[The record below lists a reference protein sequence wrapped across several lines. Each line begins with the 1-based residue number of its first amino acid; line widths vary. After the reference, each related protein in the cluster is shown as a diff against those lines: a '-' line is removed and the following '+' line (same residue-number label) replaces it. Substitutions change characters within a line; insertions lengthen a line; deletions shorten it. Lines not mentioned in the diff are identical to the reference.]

1 MKAVSPVAANGLPAQ
16 FFGEFVRCFGQF
28 GERAQSPQQVL
39 GDEGCAVHA
48 DHAQHTL
55 LDENELDGRPLPI
68 ELSKNYSS
76 VLEVLHRM
84 HDPREHLYVLVV
96 LEDTNIGDLLTADQ
110 RDIAVVV
117 TLGRMTE
124 KALDGPVDQDPQH
137 VARTRGSVR
146 RRRGER
152 RRRLAPTGAGTQ
164 ERRVRNA
171 PHFAEYAQHLCH
183 QFLGTSAV
191 DVDVEGHGP
200 IALGFVLAQIGSVE
214 PHVEQR

>member
-1 MKAVSPVAANGLPAQ
+1 M
-16 FFGEFVRCFGQF
+16 
-28 GERAQSPQQVL
+28 L

-146 RRRGER
+146 RVV
-152 RRRLAPTGAGTQ
+152 ANAG
-164 ERRVRNA
+164 
-171 PHFAEYAQHLCH
+171 
-183 QFLGTSAV
+183 V
-191 DVDVEGHGP
+191 DSRP
-200 IALGFVLAQIGSVE
+200 LVLARRNDGCAMLHISRNTRNTFVTSSSGRARSTSM
-214 PHVEQR
+214 